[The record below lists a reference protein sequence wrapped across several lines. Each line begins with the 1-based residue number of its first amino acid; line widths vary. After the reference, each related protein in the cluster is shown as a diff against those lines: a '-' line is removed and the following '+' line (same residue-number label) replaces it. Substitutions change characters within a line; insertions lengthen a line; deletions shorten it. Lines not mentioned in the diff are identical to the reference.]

1 MVSPEREHLLTA
13 QELARRWAVS
23 VKTLR
28 RWAVSEGLPSI
39 RLGRVLRFEPGDVS
53 RWLSA
58 RKE

>member
-1 MVSPEREHLLTA
+1 MVSPEREPLLTVREVAELLRVA
-13 QELARRWAVS
+13 Q
-23 VKTLR
+23 KTVR